1 MEDAARP
8 NNAARVLEHFQADVV
23 PEVGVEMTGHADEHE
38 RTMAFAEIALGQI
51 KALRQP
57 ATPRNY
63 EVWYAYAT
71 GYHPSLNQKINELL
85 HHQNGA
91 LTDADLDQVYQD
103 YLSPTRLSD
112 RIDTVGSQVKGEIEQ
127 VMAMIDAAAGSANS
141 YTESLADMSEKLG
154 NSKDREG
161 LRAIVEGLVQTA
173 KEMEVSNQKLEER
186 LNASKQEI
194 DALQENLEAVRTE
207 SLTDPLTQ
215 LANRKFFDTSLEHAI
230 ADARAKNEP
239 LSLMMTDIDHFKNF
253 NDSFGH
259 LTGDQVLR
267 LVAMSVKQ
275 NVKGQDVAARYG
287 GEEFAIILP
296 NTVLRSAITVADH
309 IRRAVMTKEL
319 MKRSTGEHLG
329 RVTISIGVA
338 TLHKGDTVQALIE
351 RSDTCLYAAK
361 RHGRNRVMCET
372 DPEVAGST
380 VAAQVA

>member
-1 MEDAARP
+1 
-8 NNAARVLEHFQADVV
+8 
-23 PEVGVEMTGHADEHE
+23 MTEADEHE
-38 RTMAFAEIALGQI
+38 RTMAYADIALGQL

-57 ATPRNY
+57 AIPRNY
-63 EVWYAYAT
+63 EIWYAYAT
-71 GYHPSLNQKINELL
+71 GYQPSLNQKINETLQQ
-85 HHQNGA
+85 HGN
-91 LTDADLDQVYQD
+91 LTESDLETIYETF
-103 YLSPTRLSD
+103 LAPARLSD
-112 RIDTVGSQVKGEIEQ
+112 RIGSVGSKVMDEIEQ
-127 VMAMIDAAAGSANS
+127 VMAMIDAAAGSATS

-154 NSKDREG
+154 QSKDREG

-173 KEMEVSNQKLEER
+173 KDMEVSNQKLEAR

-194 DALQENLEAVRTE
+194 NELQVNLEAVRSE

-215 LANRKFFDTSLEHAI
+215 LANRKFFDGTLEAAI
-230 ADARAKNEP
+230 AEAQAKNEP
-239 LSLMMTDIDHFKNF
+239 LSLMLTDIDHFKSF

-275 NVKGQDVAARYG
+275 NVKGQDTAARYG
-287 GEEFAIILP
+287 GEEFAVVLP

-329 RVTISIGVA
+329 RVTVSIGVA
-338 TLHKGDTVQALIE
+338 TLHKNDTMQSLIE
-351 RSDTCLYAAK
+351 RTDACLYAAK

-372 DPEVAGST
+372 DPEVTSMG
-380 VAAQVA
+380 VAAKVA

>member
-1 MEDAARP
+1 
-8 NNAARVLEHFQADVV
+8 
-23 PEVGVEMTGHADEHE
+23 MTGQADEHE
-38 RTMAFAEIALGQI
+38 RTMAFCEIALGQI
-51 KALRQP
+51 KALRQA

-63 EVWYAYAT
+63 EIWYSYAT
-71 GYHPSLNQKINELL
+71 GYQPSLNQKINETLQQSGGL
-85 HHQNGA
+85 SE
-91 LTDADLDQVYQD
+91 TDLEQIYET
-103 YLSPTRLSD
+103 YLSPMRLTE
-112 RIDTVGSQVKGEIEQ
+112 RIDKVGNQVMGEIEQ

-141 YTESLADMSEKLG
+141 YTESLADMTEKLG

-161 LRAIVEGLVQTA
+161 LRTIVESLVQTA

-194 DALQENLEAVRTE
+194 DQLQENLEVVRTE

-215 LANRKFFDTSLEHAI
+215 LANRKFFDTTIAQAI
-230 ADARAKNEP
+230 EDARAKNEP
-239 LSLMMTDIDHFKNF
+239 LSLLMTDIDHFKNF

-275 NVKGQDVAARYG
+275 NVKGQDTAARYG
-287 GEEFAIILP
+287 GEEFGIILP

-338 TLHKGDTVQALIE
+338 TWHKNDTVQSLIE
-351 RSDTCLYAAK
+351 RTDTCLYAAK

-372 DPEVAGST
+372 DPEVANNVT
-380 VAAQVA
+380 QVA

>member
-1 MEDAARP
+1 MSG
-8 NNAARVLEHFQADVV
+8 Q
-23 PEVGVEMTGHADEHE
+23 GDEHD
-38 RTMAFAEIALGQI
+38 RTMAFAEIALGQL

-63 EVWYAYAT
+63 EIWYAYAT
-71 GYHPSLNQKINELL
+71 GYHPSLNQKINETLN
-85 HHQNGA
+85 QNGV
-91 LTDADLDQVYQD
+91 LSDADLEQIYET
-103 YLSPTRLSD
+103 YLSPTRLTE
-112 RIDTVGSQVKGEIEQ
+112 RIDTVGNKVMGEIEQ
-127 VMAMIDAAAGSANS
+127 VMAMIDAAAGSASS
-141 YTESLADMSEKLG
+141 YTESLAGMSEKLG
-154 NSKDREG
+154 DSKDREG
-161 LRAIVEGLVQTA
+161 LRAIVESLVHTA
-173 KEMEVSNQKLEER
+173 KEMEESNQKLEAR

-194 DALQENLEAVRTE
+194 NELQVNLEAVRTE

-215 LANRKFFDTSLEHAI
+215 LANRKYFDMTLEEAI
-230 ADARAKNEP
+230 ADAREKSEP

-275 NVKGQDVAARYG
+275 NVKGQDTAARYG
-287 GEEFAIILP
+287 GEEFAIVLP

-338 TLHKGDTVQALIE
+338 TLQAGDTPQMLIE
-351 RSDTCLYAAK
+351 RTDTCLYAAK

-372 DPEVAGST
+372 DPEVAAT
-380 VAAQVA
+380 PTTQVA

>member
-1 MEDAARP
+1 MA
-8 NNAARVLEHFQADVV
+8 
-23 PEVGVEMTGHADEHE
+23 GHADEHA
-38 RTMAFAEIALGQI
+38 RTMAFADIALGQI

-63 EVWYAYAT
+63 EIWYAYAT
-71 GYHPSLNQKINELL
+71 GYHPSLNQKINETLR
-85 HHQNGA
+85 QTGT
-91 LTDADLDQVYQD
+91 LTDGDLEQIHAN
-103 YLSPTRLSD
+103 YLSPALQSAK
-112 RIDTVGSQVKGEIEQ
+112 IDIVGSQVMGEIEQ
-127 VMAMIDAAAGSANS
+127 VMAMIEAAAGSANRHS
-141 YTESLADMSEKLG
+141 ESLHDMTERLG
-154 NSKDREG
+154 DSKDREG

-173 KEMEVSNQKLEER
+173 KEMQVSNQKLEER
-186 LNASKQEI
+186 LSASKKEI
-194 DALQENLEAVRTE
+194 NELHENLEAVRNE

-215 LANRKFFDTSLEHAI
+215 LANRKYFDTSLEHAI

-275 NVKGQDVAARYG
+275 NVKGQDTAARYG

-329 RVTISIGVA
+329 RVTVSIGVA
-338 TLHKGDTVQALIE
+338 TLHKNDTAQALIE
-351 RSDTCLYAAK
+351 RTDTCLYAAK
-361 RHGRNRVMCET
+361 RHGRNRAMCET
-372 DPEVAGST
+372 DPEVTSQG
-380 VAAQVA
+380 AAVQVA

>member
-1 MEDAARP
+1 MTPRASLSISRQMSC
-8 NNAARVLEHFQADVV
+8 LKW
-23 PEVGVEMTGHADEHE
+23 GSEMTGHADEHE

-63 EVWYAYAT
+63 EIWYAYAT
-71 GYHPSLNQKINELL
+71 GYHPSMNQKINDLL
-85 HHQNGA
+85 HQQNGA

-103 YLSPTRLSD
+103 FLSPTRLSD

-161 LRAIVEGLVQTA
+161 LRAIVESLVQTA

-194 DALQENLEAVRTE
+194 NDLQVNLEAVRTE

-215 LANRKFFDTSLEHAI
+215 LANRKYFDTSLEHAI

-267 LVAMSVKQ
+267 LVALSVKQ
-275 NVKGQDVAARYG
+275 NVKGQDTAARYG
-287 GEEFAIILP
+287 GEEFAIVLP

-338 TLHKGDTVQALIE
+338 TLHKGDTIQALIE
-351 RSDTCLYAAK
+351 RTDTCLYAAK

-372 DPEVAGST
+372 DPEVSGGT

>member
-1 MEDAARP
+1 MAG
-8 NNAARVLEHFQADVV
+8 Q
-23 PEVGVEMTGHADEHE
+23 ADEHE
-38 RTMAFAEIALGQI
+38 RTMAFANIALGQM

-71 GYHPSLNQKINELL
+71 GYHPSLNQKINETL
-85 HHQNGA
+85 QQTGQ
-91 LTDADLDQVYQD
+91 LTDDDLEQIYTAF
-103 YLSPTRLSD
+103 LSPARMSEK
-112 RIDTVGSQVKGEIEQ
+112 IDKVGSQVMGEIEQ

-141 YTESLADMSEKLG
+141 YSESLHDMSEQLG
-154 NSKDREG
+154 QSKDRDG
-161 LRAIVEGLVQTA
+161 LRAIVESLVQTA
-173 KEMEVSNQKLEER
+173 KEMQVSNQKLEER
-186 LNASKQEI
+186 LSASKQEI
-194 DALQENLEAVRTE
+194 NELQENLEAVRNE

-215 LANRKFFDTSLEHAI
+215 LANRKYFDTTLEQAM
-230 ADARAKNEP
+230 AEARAKNEP
-239 LSLMMTDIDHFKNF
+239 LSLMMTDIDHFKTF

-275 NVKGQDVAARYG
+275 NVKGQDTAARYG

-329 RVTISIGVA
+329 RVTVSIGVA
-338 TLHKGDTVQALIE
+338 TLN
-351 RSDTCLYAAK
+351 RSDTPQTMIERTDACLYAAK
-361 RHGRNRVMCET
+361 RNGRNRVICET
-372 DPEVAGST
+372 DPEVAGT
-380 VAAQVA
+380 AAPAQVA